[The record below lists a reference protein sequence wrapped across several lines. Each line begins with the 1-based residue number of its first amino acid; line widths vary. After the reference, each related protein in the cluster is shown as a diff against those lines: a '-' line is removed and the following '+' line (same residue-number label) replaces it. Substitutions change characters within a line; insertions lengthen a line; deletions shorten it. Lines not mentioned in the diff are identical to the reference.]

1 MSGGSGSIGAK
12 RKKGWWVGKD
22 IEGCSYDQN
31 MNCVCEDMST
41 KSLTSY
47 NQCMKKKKEE
57 EEQAMRIRTL
67 KVVLWI

>member
-1 MSGGSGSIGAK
+1 M
-12 RKKGWWVGKD
+12 RKD
-22 IEGCSYDQN
+22 IEGCSYDPN

-47 NQCMKKKKEE
+47 NQRMKKRKKE
-57 EEQAMRIRTL
+57 QAIRIRTL